1 MIRDLQWK
9 PGLFI
14 VRLITTDINSCM
26 YSKEHNL
33 MSPVS
38 ENDHYTQILTSQSTS
53 LRDLL
58 LGLQTKL
65 VKGNLESLVVHSFKE
80 PGS

>member
-26 YSKEHNL
+26 YSKENNL
-33 MSPVS
+33 ISPVS
-38 ENDHYTQILTSQSTS
+38 EKDHYIQILTSQSMS

-58 LGLQTKL
+58 LRLQTKL
-65 VKGNLESLVVHSFKE
+65 VKRNLDSLVVHSFKE